1 MQRLTLNFPVLLILV
16 AAWLALAYSGPL
28 VSALSEY
35 GVHGFTQVKL
45 MVFIAF
51 FYTVALAISRCVNA
65 FKPFAILLFVLAAPA
80 LFYMSE
86 YGIIIDADMIIN
98 AIETDTAEARDQL
111 SGSFFETFITLGVIP
126 SLLLAYI
133 KLPPFQYG
141 NKNKTRHCSGDLLF
155 SISGRYRLHQL

>member
-98 AIETDTAEARDQL
+98 AIETDTAEAREQL
-111 SGSFFETFITLGVIP
+111 SGSFFAGVYKTP
-126 SLLLAYI
+126 H
-133 KLPPFQYG
+133 FQCD
-141 NKNKTRHCSGDLLF
+141 NKNKTRSCSGDLLF
-155 SISGRYRLHQL
+155 NISGRYRLHQL

>member
-1 MQRLTLNFPVLLILV
+1 MQRLTLNFPALLILV

-28 VSALSEY
+28 LSALNEY

-51 FYTVALAISRCVNA
+51 FYTIALAISRGVNA

-80 LFYMSE
+80 VFYMSE

-111 SGSFFETFITLGVIP
+111 SNG
-126 SLLLAYI
+126 
-133 KLPPFQYG
+133 
-141 NKNKTRHCSGDLLF
+141 
-155 SISGRYRLHQL
+155 